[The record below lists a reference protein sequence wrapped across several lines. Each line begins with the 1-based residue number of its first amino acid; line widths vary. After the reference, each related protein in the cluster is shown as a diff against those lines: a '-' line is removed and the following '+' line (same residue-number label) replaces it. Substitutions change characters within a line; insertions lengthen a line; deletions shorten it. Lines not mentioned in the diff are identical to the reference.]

1 MKTTRILS
9 LLLALLMLCSA
20 TALFS
25 ACADDGVYRVGIIQ
39 LAQHEALDKATEGF
53 MDALK
58 EKLGDKVSFDL
69 QNAQGEQNNCT
80 TIVTK
85 FVNNRVDLIMANA
98 TNAVTA
104 AHEATETIPI
114 VGTSVTDYVGA
125 GFAATND
132 RPGSN
137 VTGASDMNAVTN
149 QMALIRAFAP
159 EAKSIGMIICS
170 AEENSRIQANE
181 AKTVFEGEGYTANIY
196 FANDAGDLQQV
207 ATKATSENDVLY
219 LPTDN
224 LVAANMGIVR
234 DVAIAA
240 KVPVIA
246 GEASM
251 CNEGALASYSINYY
265 DLGYAAGLQAYEIL
279 VNGKNPADMPIKIF
293 ATDELK
299 LVVNTEVLDALG
311 LEMPESL
318 K

>member
-1 MKTTRILS
+1 MKTKKILS
-9 LLLALLMLCSA
+9 LLLAVLMLGTLLSA
-20 TALFS
+20 LAS
-25 ACADDGVYRVGIIQ
+25 CGGSGVYNVGIIQ

-53 MDALK
+53 MDALT
-58 EKLGDKVSFDL
+58 EKLGDKVRFDL

-125 GFAATND
+125 GFAASNEH
-132 RPGSN
+132 PGSN
-137 VTGASDMNAVTN
+137 VTGVSDMNSVAN
-149 QMALIRAFAP
+149 QMALVRAFAP
-159 EAKSIGMIICS
+159 DAENIGIVICS

-181 AKTVFEGEGYTANIY
+181 AKTVFEGEGYTVNIY
-196 FANDAGDLQQV
+196 YANDAGDLQQV
-207 ATKATSENDVLY
+207 ANKAVSENDVLY

-224 LVAANMGIVR
+224 LVAANMGIMR
-234 DVAIAA
+234 DVALAA
-240 KVPVIA
+240 KTPVIA

-279 VNGKNPADMPIKIF
+279 VNGKDPAEMPIKVF
-293 ATDELK
+293 TTEELA
-299 LVVNTEVLDALG
+299 LVVNQEILAELG
-311 LEMPESL
+311 LSIPDTL

>member
-1 MKTTRILS
+1 MKTKRILS
-9 LLLALLMLCSA
+9 LLLAVLMLGTLVSA
-20 TALFS
+20 FAS
-25 ACADDGVYRVGIIQ
+25 CADSGVYNVGIIQ

-53 MDALK
+53 MAALK
-58 EKLGDKVSFDL
+58 DKLGDKVSFDL

-125 GFAATND
+125 GFAASNE

-137 VTGASDMNAVTN
+137 VTGASDMNSVVN
-149 QMALIRAFAP
+149 QMSLIKAFAP
-159 EAKSIGMIICS
+159 DAENIGIVICS

-181 AKTVFEGEGYTANIY
+181 AKTVFEGEGYTVNIY
-196 FANDAGDLQQV
+196 YANDASDLQLV
-207 ATKATSENDVLY
+207 TTKAVSENDVLY
-219 LPTDN
+219 QPTDN

-234 DVAIAA
+234 DVAVPAG
-240 KVPVIA
+240 VPVIA
-246 GEASM
+246 AEESL
-251 CNEGALASYSINYY
+251 CTTGALASYSLSYY

-279 VNGKNPADMPIKIF
+279 VNGKDPAEIPIKIF
-293 ATDELK
+293 TADELK
-299 LVVNTEVLDALG
+299 LVVNEEVLEELG
-311 LEMPESL
+311 MTMPDSL